1 MKKSLYK
8 ALCLFLI
15 LGLVFPVTSGC
26 LSAGAAGSFFGF
38 EEDFEVSTDLL
49 GTSIAGVYNGWG
61 LTISNNPPWADKKI
75 VFYQDSDSD
84 NISANFTAEK
94 EHDTYTD
101 SQRKN
106 YLLKYD
112 LSSVANS
119 DYFEFAYSLKST
131 GEPHLFQVLVNGLHV
146 GDVDFGNMKI
156 GGKAYTGAADSNGWY
171 NIKLVSST
179 KSGKTYVFV
188 NEALHLETTTSWAG
202 RAAILQIGLISSS
215 CSGADV
221 QLDNVKFNFLTEA
234 EFLESAGIV
243 TSATPTIFAIG
254 DSTAADY
261 ITYSENEIAGW
272 AQVLYNYMDDSNM
285 VKDYAEP
292 GASSK
297 SFYNYKWP
305 AVIKKVE
312 KGDYVLIQFGH
323 NDEKTGASSE
333 DNGAN
338 VTDPNNRYTSPTE
351 SVDTEGSYKWYLKKY
366 ADEVSAKEAIPVFV
380 TSIERRLKAIDKI
393 ANPEITS
400 TLDAYVKAM
409 KDLGADIGVPVID
422 LYTESVDL
430 IADYE
435 EEESG
440 SSANLYM
447 VSVDPASNDNTHL
460 TQKGAMEIAKR
471 FCKLLNAS
479 NDETLTA
486 FKENMKDDLDNVV
499 FVSRLFELTEDFE
512 NSSLIDTSIANGYNG
527 WEVRVTS
534 PSWDDK
540 DIVFNEEANGNI
552 TAKFTAD
559 VADPS
564 DANQINSNRKL
575 RYFNY
580 DLSSVANSD
589 CFQMEYSLKSTGTP
603 NKFQVIIGGKF
614 IGNVDFN
621 DMKIGEKVYNGPADS
636 DGWYNIKMYINTKT
650 GKTYW
655 YVNNVFHNT
664 STESW
669 AGRIGL
675 IQFCLERTVCSGAE
689 IQLDNI
695 LLKFITEE
703 EFCDVTG
710 EIPSTLLEP
719 VKLVKSGNNITG
731 LTVKAGYVPKE
742 GNKLIIAIYSSK
754 DSNGETVKDTLKGIR
769 FVTVASV
776 GENDITLDNPIAY
789 ENSDIINVYYW
800 DMNTLT
806 PNAEVY
812 DKLS

>member
-1 MKKSLYK
+1 
-8 ALCLFLI
+8 
-15 LGLVFPVTSGC
+15 
-26 LSAGAAGSFFGF
+26 
-38 EEDFEVSTDLL
+38 
-49 GTSIAGVYNGWG
+49 
-61 LTISNNPPWADKKI
+61 
-75 VFYQDSDSD
+75 
-84 NISANFTAEK
+84 
-94 EHDTYTD
+94 
-101 SQRKN
+101 
-106 YLLKYD
+106 
-112 LSSVANS
+112 
-119 DYFEFAYSLKST
+119 
-131 GEPHLFQVLVNGLHV
+131 
-146 GDVDFGNMKI
+146 
-156 GGKAYTGAADSNGWY
+156 
-171 NIKLVSST
+171 
-179 KSGKTYVFV
+179 
-188 NEALHLETTTSWAG
+188 
-202 RAAILQIGLISSS
+202 
-215 CSGADV
+215 
-221 QLDNVKFNFLTEA
+221 
-234 EFLESAGIV
+234 
-243 TSATPTIFAIG
+243 
-254 DSTAADY
+254 
-261 ITYSENEIAGW
+261 
-272 AQVLYNYMDDSNM
+272 
-285 VKDYAEP
+285 
-292 GASSK
+292 
-297 SFYNYKWP
+297 
-305 AVIKKVE
+305 
-312 KGDYVLIQFGH
+312 
-323 NDEKTGASSE
+323 
-333 DNGAN
+333 
-338 VTDPNNRYTSPTE
+338 
-351 SVDTEGSYKWYLKKY
+351 
-366 ADEVSAKEAIPVFV
+366 
-380 TSIERRLKAIDKI
+380 
-393 ANPEITS
+393 
-400 TLDAYVKAM
+400 
-409 KDLGADIGVPVID
+409 
-422 LYTESVDL
+422 
-430 IADYE
+430 
-435 EEESG
+435 
-440 SSANLYM
+440 
-447 VSVDPASNDNTHL
+447 
-460 TQKGAMEIAKR
+460 MEIAKR